1 MSTKPIPD
9 GYTTVA
15 PYLFVEDAKAALGF
29 YKRAFGAT
37 DHGMIETPDGR
48 VAHAEVKIGDTVVR
62 LCDNLPIFDA
72 KAPTELGGTTVEIFL
87 FVEDVD
93 AAVRTAEQAGATVK
107 AEPTNQFWGDRLAR
121 LIVSVRPPLAH
132 RLARRRPD
140 PGRDRGARGGGLRG
154 HPVLGPVI
162 PGRAPAAVDRAWAYS
177 CSRWRRPSIGPD
189 RSTR

>member
-1 MSTKPIPD
+1 MPTDPIPK

-15 PYLFVEDAKAALGF
+15 PYMFVDDAKAAIDF

-48 VAHAEVKIGDTVVR
+48 VAHAELKIGDTVVR

-93 AAVRTAEQAGATVK
+93 VATRKAEDAGATVK
-107 AEPTNQFWGDRLAR
+107 AEPTDQFWGDRLAR
-121 LIVSVRPPLAH
+121 LV
-132 RLARRRPD
+132 D
-140 PGRDRGARGGGLRG
+140 PFGHHWLVASRVEELTSAEIEARGE
-154 HPVLGPVI
+154 
-162 PGRAPAAVDRAWAYS
+162 AAFA
-177 CSRWRRPSIGPD
+177 
-189 RSTR
+189 STRS